1 MSSSTQDQPRPRKRH
16 RIAESCK
23 LCRSKKTRC
32 DGRRPT
38 CSSCQSKNTACEY
51 NEPNVVLSS
60 DILSKMADLEARVQA
75 LESLPSNFTGSFHVA
90 TGTPSPLPRHG
101 NAQSSIVDNPTLRFI
116 SSVTQTAPTGGSDI
130 QTQPGNPNDRATS
143 FAGMNMSQVVLPSRE
158 VADDFIECYER
169 LVYPMFP
176 VLHMPSFKARY
187 LRVWE
192 SPSNDQALDTTFAAS
207 LNIVF
212 ALGCLNSSN
221 TEPSLILS
229 TAETFYE
236 RSRSILP
243 LDSLDRPSIEVVQYL
258 LLTGNYL
265 SFTKYSHR
273 YCNTLAMAIQ
283 VAQTIDLHRAD
294 HDTTSQLQR
303 EMGRRVWHL
312 CLTMQRYLFF
322 CRALAPLSASDDEYL
337 LEEGEGCQPAATP
350 SLLDALAVSM
360 KIFDVVAG
368 VREVNAA
375 SFSKALQMPELMKI
389 LQLNERLTEIEDNLP
404 EHLKYKSGQA
414 ASSAREKVIHYQAE
428 AALCQITSPAHKSP
442 SSSPSGVGTSISKH
456 LTVTPRTRSSQR
468 SMAHLHTE
476 CGNFTGHPT
485 HKPAV
490 VFKAS
495 SALPRDPADPP
506 PSHADSITKAF
517 EILDAHQWRAEGVSE
532 TRTKLCKFLQTV
544 ENENRDPE
552 YEASTSALCV
562 SSHPSHS
569 LVANM
574 PQLNVPGA
582 VLHYE
587 TFGSDGP
594 LLIVIPG
601 ADGRGSV
608 FHSSAQFLAAHF
620 TVVCWDRRG
629 YSQSFLDGK
638 QDFQQRLQTD
648 ADDAQRLIVHL
659 SRTGTAAVFGT
670 SSGAVV
676 AQQLLASH
684 PECVTTLIA
693 HEPPAFSVLPEELQ
707 LQAHGLINH
716 IYDTYRA
723 HGPSTAMEVFSAGL
737 SKGPETSLMQSCMD
751 AKRGDDI
758 RANSLF
764 WFEFELRQ
772 YTSAPVDVEALSN
785 VKEKLILAVG
795 EDSGDGPAMGVMKAL
810 AMHTD
815 KEVLRIP
822 GGHLGYV
829 LKPEMWAKRILELL
843 Q

>member
-130 QTQPGNPNDRATS
+130 QTQPANPNDRATS

-169 LVYPMFP
+169 LVYPMFS

-312 CLTMQRYLFF
+312 CLTMQSVLIHDNT
-322 CRALAPLSASDDEYL
+322 CPLPQMIDDEYL

-414 ASSAREKVIHYQAE
+414 ASSAREKVLHYQAE
-428 AALCQITSPAHKSP
+428 VVNLRWLLYVRLLVLRTNLLPAARQVLARQDPSTSPSRLEHAVRKEAWHICIQSAVTSLDILHTNLQ
-442 SSSPSGVGTSISKH
+442 SSSKVISIHAMFVTLSAT
-456 LTVTPRTRSSQR
+456 TV
-468 SMAHLHTE
+468 LI
-476 CGNFTGHPT
+476 
-485 HKPAV
+485 
-490 VFKAS
+490 AS

-552 YEASTSALCV
+552 YEQGPYDPLGGQSDGHLRLPEQAGLFDNID
-562 SSHPSHS
+562 
-569 LVANM
+569 LGGDLWI
-574 PQLNVPGA
+574 PQL
-582 VLHYE
+582 
-587 TFGSDGP
+587 DG
-594 LLIVIPG
+594 LLY
-601 ADGRGSV
+601 
-608 FHSSAQFLAAHF
+608 L
-620 TVVCWDRRG
+620 
-629 YSQSFLDGK
+629 
-638 QDFQQRLQTD
+638 
-648 ADDAQRLIVHL
+648 
-659 SRTGTAAVFGT
+659 
-670 SSGAVV
+670 
-676 AQQLLASH
+676 
-684 PECVTTLIA
+684 
-693 HEPPAFSVLPEELQ
+693 
-707 LQAHGLINH
+707 
-716 IYDTYRA
+716 
-723 HGPSTAMEVFSAGL
+723 
-737 SKGPETSLMQSCMD
+737 
-751 AKRGDDI
+751 
-758 RANSLF
+758 
-764 WFEFELRQ
+764 
-772 YTSAPVDVEALSN
+772 
-785 VKEKLILAVG
+785 
-795 EDSGDGPAMGVMKAL
+795 
-810 AMHTD
+810 
-815 KEVLRIP
+815 
-822 GGHLGYV
+822 
-829 LKPEMWAKRILELL
+829 
-843 Q
+843 

>member
-1 MSSSTQDQPRPRKRH
+1 
-16 RIAESCK
+16 
-23 LCRSKKTRC
+23 
-32 DGRRPT
+32 
-38 CSSCQSKNTACEY
+38 
-51 NEPNVVLSS
+51 
-60 DILSKMADLEARVQA
+60 MADLEARVQA

-90 TGTPSPLPRHG
+90 TCTPSPLPRHG

-212 ALGCLNSSN
+212 ALGCLNSSK

-243 LDSLDRPSIEVVQYL
+243 LDSLDRPSLEVVQYL

-294 HDTTSQLQR
+294 HGATSQLQR

-312 CLTMQRYLFF
+312 CLTMQRYLLYLQGTSTTK
-322 CRALAPLSASDDEYL
+322 RLRLMSALFGWNSVLIHDNTCPLPQIIDDEYL

-368 VREVNAA
+368 VREVIAA

-414 ASSAREKVIHYQAE
+414 ASSAREKVLHYQAE
-428 AALCQITSPAHKSP
+428 VVNLRLLYVRLLVLRTTLLPAARQVLARQDPSTPPSRLEHAVRKETWRICIQSAVTSLDILHTNLQ
-442 SSSPSGVGTSISKH
+442 SSSKVISIHAMFVTLSAT
-456 LTVTPRTRSSQR
+456 TV
-468 SMAHLHTE
+468 LI
-476 CGNFTGHPT
+476 
-485 HKPAV
+485 
-490 VFKAS
+490 AS

-544 ENENRDPE
+544 ENANRDPI
-552 YEASTSALCV
+552 YEQGPYDPLGGQSDGHLRLPEQADLFDNID
-562 SSHPSHS
+562 
-569 LVANM
+569 LGGDLWI
-574 PQLNVPGA
+574 PQL
-582 VLHYE
+582 
-587 TFGSDGP
+587 DG
-594 LLIVIPG
+594 LLY
-601 ADGRGSV
+601 
-608 FHSSAQFLAAHF
+608 L
-620 TVVCWDRRG
+620 
-629 YSQSFLDGK
+629 
-638 QDFQQRLQTD
+638 
-648 ADDAQRLIVHL
+648 
-659 SRTGTAAVFGT
+659 
-670 SSGAVV
+670 
-676 AQQLLASH
+676 
-684 PECVTTLIA
+684 
-693 HEPPAFSVLPEELQ
+693 
-707 LQAHGLINH
+707 
-716 IYDTYRA
+716 
-723 HGPSTAMEVFSAGL
+723 
-737 SKGPETSLMQSCMD
+737 
-751 AKRGDDI
+751 
-758 RANSLF
+758 
-764 WFEFELRQ
+764 
-772 YTSAPVDVEALSN
+772 
-785 VKEKLILAVG
+785 
-795 EDSGDGPAMGVMKAL
+795 
-810 AMHTD
+810 
-815 KEVLRIP
+815 
-822 GGHLGYV
+822 
-829 LKPEMWAKRILELL
+829 
-843 Q
+843 